1 MPIPDPIGKKQ
12 EESGAEIIKAKEV
25 PDSVMEKEAP
35 FQVEEEVR
43 QEISAAEH
51 DGAYQQILSKVAAT
65 KSTLTHDE
73 IKTDAENVYQK
84 QGSEGQVQHL
94 VDIALQKGVYHAVKV
109 AQHLESNYVLDQ
121 FHDKLLSD
129 ELHSALLSK
138 GLLKE
143 M

>member
-1 MPIPDPIGKKQ
+1 MITNEPVSKK
-12 EESGAEIIKAKEV
+12 AELEPKIVKAEVV
-25 PDSVMEKEAP
+25 PDKVLEKEAP
-35 FQVEEEVR
+35 FQLEEETR

-51 DGAYQQILSKVAAT
+51 EGAYHQILSKVSAT
-65 KSTLTHDE
+65 QTAISQDD
-73 IKTDAENVYQK
+73 IKDDAQKVYQK
-84 QGSEGQVQHL
+84 QDSEGQIQHL

-129 ELHSALLSK
+129 ELHSALLQK
-138 GLLKE
+138 GLIKE